1 MIRSNLNSD
10 KYIQAG
16 LDIGS
21 HKICCA
27 ISEIDLKTDTTKL
40 LGLGN
45 SQATSI
51 NRGAITH
58 RDNLIDEIEH
68 AINEAQTMSGISI
81 ETLSLGIS
89 GEHIRGIN
97 TQGAIAIGGPQASNV
112 SLQNEITKN
121 DVKKVLDLAKAI
133 SLPMDRDILHVL
145 PQEYV
150 IDTMNSIKDPVGL
163 TGRRLE
169 AKVHVITVATTA
181 ATNLVSCVEELGI
194 RVESIIYQGL
204 ASSLSTLNDDEKKLG
219 VVSVDIGAST
229 TDIVIYYEEG
239 IQHTATIG
247 IGAASIT
254 NDIASLLQIGID
266 EAEKIKCK
274 YASAKASMASPEL
287 EIELPGQNGNLRRKV
302 SENQLSQYVE
312 ARMYEILQLVMKEIS
327 RANLDDKLT
336 FGIVLT
342 GGGSELKN
350 LCNLAQEISNIKVR
364 IGLPENISG
373 TVNMAS
379 NPAFASAIGLTK
391 WRFVED
397 DLIIKKE
404 EVTISK
410 AIGRVKSLFKEL
422 F

>member
-21 HKICCA
+21 DKICCA
-27 ISEIDLKTDTTKL
+27 ISEIDLKSDAIKL

-68 AINEAQTMSGISI
+68 AINEARTMSGVSI
-81 ETLSLGIS
+81 ENLSLGIS

-97 TQGAIAIGGPQASNV
+97 TQGAIAIGGSQASNV
-112 SLQNEITKN
+112 SLQNEITNN
-121 DVKKVLDLAKAI
+121 DVKKVLELAKAI

-150 IDTMNSIKDPVGL
+150 IDTMNSIKDPIGL

-194 RVESIIYQGL
+194 RVENIIYQGL
-204 ASSLSTLNDDEKKLG
+204 ASSLSTLNEDEKKLG
-219 VVSVDIGAST
+219 AVCVDIGAST
-229 TDIVIYYEEG
+229 TDIVIYFEDG
-239 IQHTATIG
+239 VQHTATLG
-247 IGAASIT
+247 IGGASIT
-254 NDIASLLQIGID
+254 NDIAVMLQIGID
-266 EAEKIKCK
+266 EAENIKRK
-274 YASAKASMASPEL
+274 YASAKASMSSPDL
-287 EIELPGQNGNLRRKV
+287 EFELPAQNGNLKRKV

-312 ARMYEILQLVMKEIS
+312 ARMAEIIQLIMKEIS
-327 RANLDDKLT
+327 RANLNDKLT
-336 FGIVLT
+336 FGMVLT

-350 LCNLAQEISNIKVR
+350 LSSLSQEISNLRVR
-364 IGLPENISG
+364 IGHPENISG
-373 TVNMAS
+373 TVDIAS
-379 NPAFASAIGLTK
+379 EPAFASAIGLTK
-391 WRFVED
+391 WKFTED
-397 DLIIKKE
+397 DLIIKNE

-410 AIGRVKSLFKEL
+410 AIGKVKSLFKEL

>member
-21 HKICCA
+21 DKICCA
-27 ISEIDLKTDTTKL
+27 ISEIDLKSDAIKL

-68 AINEAQTMSGISI
+68 AINEARTMSGVSI
-81 ETLSLGIS
+81 ENLSLGIS

-97 TQGAIAIGGPQASNV
+97 TQGAIAIGGSQASNV
-112 SLQNEITKN
+112 SLQNEITNN
-121 DVKKVLDLAKAI
+121 DVKKVLELAKAI

-150 IDTMNSIKDPVGL
+150 IDTMNSIKDPIGL

-194 RVESIIYQGL
+194 RVENIIYQGL
-204 ASSLSTLNDDEKKLG
+204 ASSLSTLNEDEKKLG
-219 VVSVDIGAST
+219 AVCVDIGAST
-229 TDIVIYYEEG
+229 TDIVIYCEDG
-239 IQHTATIG
+239 VQHTATLG
-247 IGAASIT
+247 IGGASIT
-254 NDIASLLQIGID
+254 NDIAVMLQIGID
-266 EAEKIKCK
+266 EAENIKRK
-274 YASAKASMASPEL
+274 YASAKASMSSPDL
-287 EIELPGQNGNLRRKV
+287 EFELPAQNGNLKRKV

-312 ARMYEILQLVMKEIS
+312 ARMAEIIQLIMKEIS
-327 RANLDDKLT
+327 RTNLYDKLT
-336 FGIVLT
+336 FGMVLT
-342 GGGSELKN
+342 GGG
-350 LCNLAQEISNIKVR
+350 
-364 IGLPENISG
+364 
-373 TVNMAS
+373 
-379 NPAFASAIGLTK
+379 
-391 WRFVED
+391 
-397 DLIIKKE
+397 
-404 EVTISK
+404 
-410 AIGRVKSLFKEL
+410 
-422 F
+422 

>member
-21 HKICCA
+21 DKICCA
-27 ISEIDLKTDTTKL
+27 ISEIDLKSDTVKL
-40 LGLGN
+40 LGSGN

-68 AINEAQTMSGISI
+68 AIDEARTMSGVSI
-81 ETLSLGIS
+81 ENLSLGIS

-97 TQGAIAIGGPQASNV
+97 TQGAIAIGGSQASNV

-204 ASSLSTLNDDEKKLG
+204 ASSLSTLNDDERKLG
-219 VVSVDIGAST
+219 VVSVDIGEQPIAHGRHLGL
-229 TDIVIYYEEG
+229 EG
-239 IQHTATIG
+239 AKQPVPHNEHVAVVTIDVLG
-247 IGAASIT
+247 VRAMVRAMVGRRYQQP
-254 NDIASLLQIGID
+254 LQRPPQLPHHLG
-266 EAEKIKCK
+266 
-274 YASAKASMASPEL
+274 MSPE
-287 EIELPGQNGNLRRKV
+287 
-302 SENQLSQYVE
+302 
-312 ARMYEILQLVMKEIS
+312 
-327 RANLDDKLT
+327 
-336 FGIVLT
+336 
-342 GGGSELKN
+342 
-350 LCNLAQEISNIKVR
+350 
-364 IGLPENISG
+364 
-373 TVNMAS
+373 TVNCRDRACTGYQQWMK
-379 NPAFASAIGLTK
+379 TQQ
-391 WRFVED
+391 R
-397 DLIIKKE
+397 
-404 EVTISK
+404 
-410 AIGRVKSLFKEL
+410 
-422 F
+422 

>member
-21 HKICCA
+21 DKICCA
-27 ISEIDLKTDTTKL
+27 ISEIDLKSDTVKL

-68 AINEAQTMSGISI
+68 AIDEARTMSGVSI
-81 ETLSLGIS
+81 ENLSLGIS

-97 TQGAIAIGGPQASNV
+97 TQGAIAIGGSQASNV

-204 ASSLSTLNDDEKKLG
+204 ASSLSTLNDDERKLG

-239 IQHTATIG
+239 IQHTATLG

-266 EAEKIKCK
+266 EAEKIKRQ
-274 YASAKASMASPEL
+274 YASAKASMSSQDL
-287 EIELPGQNGNLRRKV
+287 EFELPGQNGNLKRKI

-336 FGIVLT
+336 FGMVIT

-350 LCNLAQEISNIKVR
+350 LSSLAQEISNIKVR
-364 IGLPENISG
+364 IGHPENISG
-373 TVNMAS
+373 SVEIAS
-379 NPAFASAIGLTK
+379 DPAFASAIGLTK
-391 WRFVED
+391 WKFAED
-397 DLIIKKE
+397 DLIIKNE
-404 EVTISK
+404 EITISK
-410 AIGRVKSLFKEL
+410 AISKVKSLFKEL

>member
-21 HKICCA
+21 DKICCA
-27 ISEIDLKTDTTKL
+27 ISEIDLKTDTIKL
-40 LGLGN
+40 LGIGN

-68 AINEAQTMSGISI
+68 AINEAQTMSGVSI

-97 TQGAIAIGGPQASNV
+97 TQGAIAIGGSQASNV
-112 SLQNEITKN
+112 PLQNEITKN

-254 NDIASLLQIGID
+254 NDIASLLQIGVD
-266 EAEKIKCK
+266 EAEKIKRK

-287 EIELPGQNGNLRRKV
+287 EIELSGQNGNLKRKV

-364 IGLPENISG
+364 IGYPENISG
-373 TVNMAS
+373 TVNIAS
-379 NPAFASAIGLTK
+379 DPAFASAIGLTK
-391 WRFVED
+391 WRFAED